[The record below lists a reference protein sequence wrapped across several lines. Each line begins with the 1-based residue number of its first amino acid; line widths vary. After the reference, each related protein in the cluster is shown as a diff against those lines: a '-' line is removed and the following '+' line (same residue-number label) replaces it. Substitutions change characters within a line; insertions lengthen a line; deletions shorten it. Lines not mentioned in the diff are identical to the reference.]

1 MKIVAKNPGGAK
13 ENQLKSCRPSET
25 WYDDSWGWVLD
36 SQRIFKVSSAC
47 LINLHHSIDGNFP
60 SHVLRPTIV
69 CFLKVYIACYAAL
82 IRWLRG

>member
-47 LINLHHSIDGNFP
+47 LINLHHSTDGKFS
-60 SHVLRPTIV
+60 SHVMRPAILYL
-69 CFLKVYIACYAAL
+69 LKVCIARSAAL
-82 IRWLRG
+82 MQ